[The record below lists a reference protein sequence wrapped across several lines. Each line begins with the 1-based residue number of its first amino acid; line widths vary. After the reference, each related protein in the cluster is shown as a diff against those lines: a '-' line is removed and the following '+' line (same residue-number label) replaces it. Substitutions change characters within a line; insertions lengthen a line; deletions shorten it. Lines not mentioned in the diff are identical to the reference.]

1 MAYGV
6 GDIVNFIDEKSDRKS
21 GTVIGRHKPRID
33 VPSVFLIVD
42 RNENFHKVSVDKIC
56 KVWK

>member
-1 MAYGV
+1 MAFKV
-6 GDIVNFIDEKSDRKS
+6 GDNVNFIDEKSDRKS

-42 RNENFHKVSVDKIC
+42 RNEAFHKVPVD

>member
-1 MAYGV
+1 MAFKV
-6 GDIVNFIDEKSDRKS
+6 GDNVNFIDEKCDRKS

-42 RNENFHKVSVDKIC
+42 KNENFHKVSVDK
-56 KVWK
+56 VWK